1 MGINRVIFDNE
12 GKVVRIVK
20 YLAREND
27 ENSLSSNY
35 IWPIDK
41 GSDSTYWIGT
51 MGNGLNK
58 VTLIDRPNGFMTTQ
72 PKVTD
77 RSRSDVQ
84 RHREYRSRQVR
95 ACMVRRL

>member
-41 GSDSTYWIGT
+41 EA
-51 MGNGLNK
+51 
-58 VTLIDRPNGFMTTQ
+58 TLLTG
-72 PKVTD
+72 
-77 RSRSDVQ
+77 
-84 RHREYRSRQVR
+84 
-95 ACMVRRL
+95 